1 MTTRQGNIQIEK
13 KIYVENELL
22 AKEIAEE
29 LEDGHSL
36 RAFRAVVD
44 KISEQQIRIFLSI
57 IKDTHLT
64 RKIKNNKG
72 AMFISLAKEYA
83 KKNNIDLNFK

>member
-1 MTTRQGNIQIEK
+1 MRN
-13 KIYVENELL
+13 Y
-22 AKEIAEE
+22 
-29 LEDGHSL
+29 
-36 RAFRAVVD
+36 

-64 RKIKNNKG
+64 RKIRNNKG